1 MPPVSCSHELHWLVP
16 EHTSH
21 SGVISP
27 HLLINPADLLG
38 FGLGQGGWMEEGEG
52 FLCRCQ
58 GCHLNTRWQCHVAGE
73 FCFIF
78 SLDPVLGLILPSS
91 VYLSRIL
98 GDAPTY
104 LPPPP
109 CKCVSSSTDS
119 LFWNSAF
126 PIPGWWDPH
135 PLLWTHHPF
144 QSVDTGSSGPD
155 GPSEAA
161 LSLRTSPRT

>member
-58 GCHLNTRWQCHVAGE
+58 GRHLNTRWQCHVAGE

-104 LPPPP
+104 LPPHTMQM
-109 CKCVSSSTDS
+109 CIFQHRFTLLEFC
-119 LFWNSAF
+119 F
-126 PIPGWWDPH
+126 PHSW
-135 PLLWTHHPF
+135 L
-144 QSVDTGSSGPD
+144 VGSSPTALD
-155 GPSEAA
+155 SSPLSECRHRQQRAR
-161 LSLRTSPRT
+161 RTL

>member
-58 GCHLNTRWQCHVAGE
+58 GRHLNTRWQCHVAGE

-98 GDAPTY
+98 GDAPKY
-104 LPPPP
+104 LPP
-109 CKCVSSSTDS
+109 
-119 LFWNSAF
+119 
-126 PIPGWWDPH
+126 
-135 PLLWTHHPF
+135 HHANVYLPA
-144 QSVDTGSSGPD
+144 QIHSSGIL
-155 GPSEAA
+155 
-161 LSLRTSPRT
+161 LSPFLAGGILTHCSGLITPFRV